1 VPVLCAFDGVG
12 IGVGPERRACL
23 LWYGED
29 AREDV
34 CSGEEASTANVA
46 FFGSGVVV
54 STSSALHFP
63 LAVSECPGDE
73 TGV

>member
-34 CSGEEASTANVA
+34 CSGEEATAR
-46 FFGSGVVV
+46 
-54 STSSALHFP
+54 SALEG
-63 LAVSECPGDE
+63 S
-73 TGV
+73 